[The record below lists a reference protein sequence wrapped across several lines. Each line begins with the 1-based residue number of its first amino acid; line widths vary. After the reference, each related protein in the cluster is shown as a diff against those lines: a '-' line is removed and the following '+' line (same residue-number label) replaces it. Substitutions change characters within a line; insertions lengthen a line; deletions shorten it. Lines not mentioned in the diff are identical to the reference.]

1 MDADRLRML
10 GPLLDRALDM
20 EPDER
25 AAWLAELRTSS
36 ASVADELQ
44 LLLSEEER
52 ADERRF
58 LFAPP
63 VRPPSTTLIGRRF
76 NDKYDIERE
85 LGRGGMAT
93 VYVARDVRHR
103 RTVAVK
109 VLRPELSAALGSER
123 FRREIE
129 LTAVLQH
136 PHILPLFDSG
146 SADGHLYYVMPF
158 VDGETLRA
166 RLVREG
172 RLAIDDAIR
181 LATEVAEAL
190 AYAHDHGIVHRDV
203 KPENILLQ
211 GDHALV
217 ADFGVAVALENAAGE
232 RVTRPGV
239 SVGTPLYMAPEQV
252 MDQTVD
258 GRADVYALGVVL
270 HELIAGV
277 PPFSGPSA
285 KQVLAQA
292 LTSEPSSLSAVR
304 PDVPPHVAAAV
315 RKALSRDSNDR
326 FATASDFAAALA
338 TPSTANRGVPPAVHH
353 TARWRTRRA
362 LALTA
367 ALIVVGIG
375 LVVGLRIAGLRS
387 WFASAGATAVRAGAD
402 QRALAV
408 LPFEN
413 VGGQA
418 ADEYFSDGLTEE
430 LIAALSELRSLR
442 VAARTSS
449 FAFKGQTRDV
459 REIARALN
467 VGAVLV
473 GSVRARDNRIRVTAQ
488 LVDAATGLDLWSG
501 TYDERKLADVFDI
514 QSDLARRIAGALDAN
529 LSPSERGR
537 ITRRP
542 TESIEAYTLYLKG
555 RFAWAQRDE
564 GLLTAVDYFKQAIAL
579 DTQYARAYAGLA
591 SAYPPLAVHGY
602 IDPREAR
609 PLARDAA
616 NRAVALDD
624 SLAEA
629 HTALAGYLHVFEW
642 DWAGAEREYRRA
654 IALDPNEPTAH
665 LWYGLL
671 LEQVG
676 RFDEAIV
683 ERRRAVEL
691 DPLAANAGL
700 ASALRRAGRFDE
712 ARAAYHDVIDH
723 HPGYWQAHDGFGR
736 LLEDSGSIA
745 EAIPEFER
753 AAALAGRTTEPAAGL
768 ARVLALSGRR
778 ADARKLVEKLRG
790 DAARTGIFHPVV
802 ATALAALGDTDAA
815 MQWLEISH
823 RQRNPGLVEIGQ
835 DPRYAA
841 LRGDARFQSLLES
854 VGLRR

>member
-1 MDADRLRML
+1 ML

-25 AAWLAELRTSS
+25 AVWLAELRTTSP
-36 ASVADELQ
+36 SVADELQ
-44 LLLSEEER
+44 SLLSEEEL
-52 ADERRF
+52 ADARRF
-58 LFAPP
+58 LLAPP
-63 VRPPSTTLIGRRF
+63 ARPPEATLIGRRL
-76 NDKYDIERE
+76 NEKYDIERE

-172 RLAIDDAIR
+172 RLPIDHAVR
-181 LATEVAEAL
+181 VAAEVAEAL
-190 AYAHDHGIVHRDV
+190 AYAHDRGIVHRDV

-217 ADFGVAVALENAAGE
+217 SDFGIAVALEHAAGE

-252 MDQTVD
+252 MDHAVD
-258 GRADVYALGVVL
+258 ARADIYALGVVL
-270 HELIAGV
+270 YELIAGA
-277 PPFSGPSA
+277 PPFSGTSA
-285 KQVLAQA
+285 KQVLTQA
-292 LTSEPSSLSAVR
+292 LMGEPLPLGAVC

-315 RKALSRDSNDR
+315 HKALSREPNAR
-326 FATASDFAAALA
+326 FATASGFAAALA
-338 TPSTANRGVPPAVHH
+338 TPAASISGVLPTVLR
-353 TARWRTRRA
+353 TARRPRRRA
-362 LALTA
+362 LTLTT
-367 ALIVVGIG
+367 ALIVLLGTG
-375 LVVGLRIAGLRS
+375 LALGLRVARVRDL
-387 WFASAGATAVRAGAD
+387 WSAHPGVSAVKLPAD
-402 QRALAV
+402 QHAVAV

-413 VGGQA
+413 VGGQP

-430 LIAALSELRSLR
+430 LIAVLSQLRSLR

-473 GSVRARDNRIRVTAQ
+473 GSVRARDGRIRVTAQ

-501 TYDERKLADVFDI
+501 TYDERELADVFDI

-564 GLLTAVDYFKQAIAL
+564 GSLTAIDYFKQAIAL
-579 DTQYARAYAGLA
+579 DSQYARAYAGLA
-591 SAYPPLAVHGY
+591 SAYPPLAIHGY
-602 IDPREAR
+602 VDPDVAR
-609 PLARDAA
+609 SLARDAA

-683 ERRRAVEL
+683 ERRRAVDL

-700 ASALRRAGRFDE
+700 ASALRRAGRFDL
-712 ARAAYHDVIDH
+712 ARAAYRDVIDH

-736 LLEDSGSIA
+736 LLEATGSLA

-753 AAALAGRTTEPAAGL
+753 ASALAGHTSEPTAGL

-778 ADARKLVEKLRG
+778 SDALRLIEKLRA
-790 DAARTGIFHPVV
+790 DATRSGIYHPVV
-802 ATALAALGDTDAA
+802 ATALVAVGDTNAA
-815 MQWLEISH
+815 MQWLMISH

-841 LRGDARFQSLLES
+841 LRGDSRFQDLLKS